1 MTHKSNIA
9 LSFYIGYTLDNK
21 LKTFVALF
29 RFEFLLKIEE
39 TLKGV
44 LNVRSTYKAS
54 ARDIFNEGLTY

>member
-1 MTHKSNIA
+1 MTHRSNIA

-29 RFEFLLKIEE
+29 RLEFLLKIEE

-44 LNVRSTYKAS
+44 LNVW
-54 ARDIFNEGLTY
+54 